1 MREIVVN
8 FSLVESTS
16 FPLIS
21 YIETVFIA
29 SIVLFAEL
37 NVKLFSSNPFKRRF
51 LIADVVN
58 PNIDAYSDAVNLKIL
73 SITSNL
79 SYREFSR
86 NIWTDPTQ
94 YFSSINVVVVVQV
107 H

>member
-1 MREIVVN
+1 
-8 FSLVESTS
+8 
-16 FPLIS
+16 
-21 YIETVFIA
+21 
-29 SIVLFAEL
+29 
-37 NVKLFSSNPFKRRF
+37 
-51 LIADVVN
+51 VVN